1 MYFVCFSVCLSVFVC
16 LCLPFLIEIA
26 IHQVEFANVI
36 LLNKADLVSSAED
49 IDTIEEVV
57 RRLNPAS
64 RVIRTVSS
72 TVSLAEVMGT
82 GEFNLEETSQA
93 AGWLQVNIPVRDQRI
108 VRE

>member
-1 MYFVCFSVCLSVFVC
+1 M
-16 LCLPFLIEIA
+16 
-26 IHQVEFANVI
+26 EFANVI